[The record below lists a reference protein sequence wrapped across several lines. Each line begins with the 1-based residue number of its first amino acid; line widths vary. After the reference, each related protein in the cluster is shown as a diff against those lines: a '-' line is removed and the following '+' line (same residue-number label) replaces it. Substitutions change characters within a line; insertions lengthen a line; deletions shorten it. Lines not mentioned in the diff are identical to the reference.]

1 MKNIKSITLAA
12 FFILPASIYTQAQTQ
27 PGKQVVHPI
36 PQVSPPP
43 VTPPEM
49 SNTQKPVTAPVPD
62 TETPSPVARDKNQP
76 PLEKE
81 KPVMKVINDKEPSI
95 PGGEEGR
102 KIMAGK
108 TTRPAPEII
117 RHSTADPKAQPAP
130 AAKPS
135 VSKQQ

>member
-1 MKNIKSITLAA
+1 MKNIKSMTLAA
-12 FFILPASIYTQAQTQ
+12 FFMLAASIYTQAQTQ
-27 PGKQVVHPI
+27 SGKQAVRPI

-49 SNTQKPVTAPVPD
+49 SNTQKPVNAPVPD
-62 TETPSPVARDKNQP
+62 AETPSPVTRDKNQP
-76 PLEKE
+76 ALEKE
-81 KPVMKVINDKEPSI
+81 KPVLKVVNDKEPSI

-117 RHSTADPKAQPAP
+117 RHSTIDPKAQPVP

-135 VSKQQ
+135 VPKQQ